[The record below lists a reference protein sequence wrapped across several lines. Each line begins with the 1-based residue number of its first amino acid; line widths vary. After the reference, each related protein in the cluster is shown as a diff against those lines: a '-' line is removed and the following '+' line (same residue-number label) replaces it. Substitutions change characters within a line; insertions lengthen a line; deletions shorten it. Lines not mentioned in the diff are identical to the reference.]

1 MPSAMIFRH
10 PQLALRAV
18 SDADQ
23 AFLQRLYASVREEE
37 LRPTGW
43 PEAQK
48 AAFLA
53 MQFQAQ
59 HRAYAAYSDTEYFIV
74 QRGQQDIGR
83 LYLQHQPEA
92 MSIVDIS
99 LMADTRGQGIG
110 SDLLQAVFAQAR
122 AAHKAVQIHVE
133 KFNPALRLYQRLG
146 FVEVED
152 KGVYL
157 LMRRAA
163 ETD

>member
-1 MPSAMIFRH
+1 MIFRH

-18 SDADQ
+18 SDADL

-43 PEAQK
+43 PEEQK

-59 HRAYAAYSDTEYFIV
+59 HRAYAAYADTDYFIV

-83 LYLQHQPEA
+83 LYLQHQPETI
-92 MSIVDIS
+92 SIVDIS

-110 SDLLQAVFAQAR
+110 TDLLQAVLPRRGQRTKRCRFMSKNLIRRYACISGWALWR
-122 AAHKAVQIHVE
+122 SKIKACIC
-133 KFNPALRLYQRLG
+133 
-146 FVEVED
+146 
-152 KGVYL
+152 
-157 LMRRAA
+157 
-163 ETD
+163 